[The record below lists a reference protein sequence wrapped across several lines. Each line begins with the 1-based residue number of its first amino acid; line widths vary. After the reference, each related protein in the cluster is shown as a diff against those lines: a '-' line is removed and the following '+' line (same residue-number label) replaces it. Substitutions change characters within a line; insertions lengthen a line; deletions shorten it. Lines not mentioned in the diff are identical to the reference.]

1 MSEKTGSEQRTHP
14 RIECAVPVDYFSP
27 RDMEMGHS
35 VANLSSGGAC
45 IHTDHPVVVG
55 TKVLLV
61 IELPD
66 MDGATIEVDGEV
78 AWSTPE
84 GPGEMGVRFE
94 YIAPESRALLERY
107 LRRIDG
113 VPEAQETEE
122 KGPEAETE

>member
-1 MSEKTGSEQRTHP
+1 MSESSGSEQRNHR
-14 RIECAVPVDYFSP
+14 RIDCAVPVDYFSP

-35 VANLSSGGAC
+35 VANLSAGGAC
-45 IHTDHPVVVG
+45 IRTDHPVVVG

-78 AWSTPE
+78 AWSTTE

-94 YIAPESRALLERY
+94 YMAPEYRELLAHY
-107 LRRIDG
+107 LGRIEG
-113 VPEAQETEE
+113 EPEPVVPEAE
-122 KGPEAETE
+122 GD

>member
-1 MSEKTGSEQRTHP
+1 MSDQPGSEQRTHP

-35 VANLSSGGAC
+35 VANLSHGGAC
-45 IHTDHPVVVG
+45 IRTDHPVTVG

-66 MDGATIEVDGEV
+66 MDGATIEIDGEV
-78 AWSTPE
+78 AWSTPD

-94 YIAPESRALLERY
+94 FVAPESRELLERY
-107 LRRIDG
+107 LRRIEG
-113 VPEAQETEE
+113 EPGAGE
-122 KGPEAETE
+122 G